1 MHTTLRPNPT
11 FDGVDFECALK
22 AADFDR
28 CHQLIDGSTTLDGVI
43 ATARLALRERR
54 FLDVIGLLSD
64 FPEDSGELRI
74 ARDVFLGAAF
84 GYTRDY
90 VAGQRL
96 IDRALNDLLPG
107 DPLYDEA
114 HYLTASIAWMQH
126 DHQKAEEAAMA
137 VLRSNDP
144 NNRARAHIMLS
155 WIALRRSDVL
165 RQVEELEKALDEL
178 DNTEF
183 PDEFYR
189 GNALLTL
196 ALLCREMPL
205 HEVAARVRQTYDALP
220 WTSGLQLEHFQV
232 TRFLAS
238 IEELQGNNLAAFG
251 AFKKATK
258 MAPSDHWSVLCYLD
272 RALLARNTGEAAF
285 AAEQLQEAGEI
296 AQRISWGEVD
306 GEEREA
312 LLVLAELY
320 AHEDPAIA
328 EQYLARFRS
337 LKSSVIPM
345 LSYGSDPRVRGF
357 ESYSQGIAWLR
368 LGDIQEGKTALT
380 EAWSIFEDF
389 NYGWRAALCAL
400 GLYEATNDKRWI
412 ERAARKIAPW
422 PKSWIARRISESK
435 TSTVIPLEL
444 ERIPPKKRE
453 VLELVREG
461 QRNADIAKKLGRSP
475 HTVRNQLAQLFQT
488 FDVKSRAELVAVLSK
503 PVVPITSLTKYQ
515 RKTR

>member
-1 MHTTLRPNPT
+1 MHTTVRPNPN
-11 FDGVDFECALK
+11 FDGVDFERSLI

-28 CHQLIDGSTTLDGVI
+28 CHQLVDGSTTLEGVI
-43 ATARLALRERR
+43 LAARLALRERR
-54 FLDVIGLLSD
+54 FLDVIGLLSG
-64 FPEDSGELRI
+64 FPDDSGEIRI

-107 DPLYDEA
+107 EPLYDEA
-114 HYLTASIAWMQH
+114 CYLTASIAWMQH
-126 DHQKAEEAAMA
+126 DHQRAEEAAMA

-144 NNRARAHIMLS
+144 NSRAKAHIMLS
-155 WIALRRSDVL
+155 WIAVRRSDVL

-178 DNTEF
+178 DSTES
-183 PDEFYR
+183 PDELYR
-189 GNALLTL
+189 GNALMTL

-205 HEVAARVRQTYDALP
+205 HDVAARVRQTYDALP

-238 IEELQGNNLAAFG
+238 IDELEGNDLAAFG
-251 AFKKATK
+251 SFKKAAK

-272 RALLARNTGEAAF
+272 RALLARNTGETAF
-285 AAEQLQEAGEI
+285 AFEQLQEASEI
-296 AQRISWGEVD
+296 AQRVAWSEVT

-320 AHEDPAIA
+320 ADEDPAVA

-368 LGDIQEGKTALT
+368 LGDIHEGKTALT
-380 EAWSIFEDF
+380 EAWSIFEEF

-435 TSTVIPLEL
+435 TSTVVPL

-503 PVVPITSLTKYQ
+503 QVVPITSLTKYQ
-515 RKTR
+515 QKDR

>member
-1 MHTTLRPNPT
+1 MHTTVRPNPN
-11 FDGVDFECALK
+11 FDGLDFDRSLK

-28 CHQLIDGSTTLDGVI
+28 CHELVDGAETLDVI
-43 ATARLALRERR
+43 IASARLASRERR
-54 FLDVIGLLSD
+54 FLDVIGLLSN
-64 FPEDSGELRI
+64 FPEDSELRV
-74 ARDVFLGAAF
+74 ARDVFLGAAL

-96 IDRALNDLLPG
+96 INRALNDLLPG
-107 DPLYDEA
+107 DALYDEA
-114 HYLTASIAWMQH
+114 HFYTAAIAWMQH
-126 DHQKAEEAAMA
+126 DHKTAEEAAM
-137 VLRSNDP
+137 VQLRSSDS

-178 DNTEF
+178 DGSEM
-183 PDEFYR
+183 PDEYLR

-196 ALLCREMPL
+196 SLLCREMPL
-205 HEVAARVRQTYDALP
+205 HDVAERVRQTYDALP
-220 WTSGLQLEHFQV
+220 WTTGLKLEHFQV

-238 IEELQGNNLAAFG
+238 IDELQGNELAAFG
-251 AFKKATK
+251 SFKKAGK

-285 AAEQLQEAGEI
+285 ASEQLQEASEI
-296 AQRISWGEVD
+296 AQRISWSEVT

-320 AHEDPAIA
+320 AYEDPAIA

-337 LKSSVIPM
+337 LKSSVTPM
-345 LSYGSDPRVRGF
+345 FSYGSDPRVRGF

-368 LGDIQEGKTALT
+368 LGDTQEGKAALT

-400 GLYEATNDKRWI
+400 GLFEATNDKRWI

-422 PKSWIARRISESK
+422 PKSWIARRIAESK
-435 TSTVIPLEL
+435 TSTVVPL
-444 ERIPPKKRE
+444 ERIPPAKRE
-453 VLELVREG
+453 VLELLRSG

-503 PVVPITSLTKYQ
+503 QVVPITSLAKYQ
-515 RKTR
+515 RKDR

>member
-1 MHTTLRPNPT
+1 MLTDAKQALN
-11 FDGVDFECALK
+11 FDSAEFERALK

-28 CHQLIDGSTTLDGVI
+28 CHKFVDGAQTLDAVI
-43 ATARLALRERR
+43 AAARLASRERR
-54 FLDVIGLLSD
+54 FLDIIGSLSN
-64 FPEDSGELRI
+64 FPEDSGRLRV
-74 ARDVFLGAAF
+74 ARDVFLGAAY
-84 GYTRDY
+84 GYTSDY

-96 IDRALNDLLPG
+96 IDRALNELLPG
-107 DPLYDEA
+107 DPLYDDA
-114 HYLTASIAWMQH
+114 YFYTSAIAWMQH
-126 DHQKAEEAAMA
+126 DHRAAEEAAI
-137 VLRSNDP
+137 VQLRSSDA

-155 WIALRRSDVL
+155 WIALRRTDAL

-178 DNTEF
+178 DSAEM
-183 PDEFYR
+183 PDEYLR

-205 HEVAARVRQTYDALP
+205 HDVAERVRQTYDALP
-220 WTSGLQLEHFQV
+220 WTTGLALEHFQV
-232 TRFLAS
+232 TRFLAA
-238 IEELQGNNLAAFG
+238 IDELQGNELAAFG
-251 AFKKATK
+251 AFKKAGK
-258 MAPSDHWSVLCYLD
+258 LAPSDHWSILCYLD

-285 AAEQLQEAGEI
+285 AAEQLQEATEI
-296 AQRISWGEVD
+296 AQRVSWSEVT
-306 GEEREA
+306 GEEPQA
-312 LLVLAELY
+312 LLILAELH
-320 AHEDPAIA
+320 ADANPAVA

-345 LSYGSDPRVRGF
+345 FAYGSDPRIRGC

-368 LGDIQEGKTALT
+368 LGDTQEGKAALT

-389 NYGWRAALCAL
+389 NNGWRAALCAL

-422 PKSWIARRISESK
+422 PKSWIARRIGESK
-435 TSTVIPLEL
+435 TSTIVPL
-444 ERIPPKKRE
+444 ERIPPAKRE

-503 PVVPITSLTKYQ
+503 QVVPIHLAARQ
-515 RKTR
+515 RKNG

>member
-1 MHTTLRPNPT
+1 MHTTVRPNPN
-11 FDGVDFECALK
+11 FDGVDFERALK

-28 CHQLIDGSTTLDGVI
+28 CHQLVDGSTTLDGII
-43 ATARLALRERR
+43 ACARLALRERR
-54 FLDVIGLLSD
+54 SLDVIGLLSD
-64 FPEDSGELRI
+64 FPEDSGELRV

-84 GYTRDY
+84 GFTKDY

-96 IDRALNDLLPG
+96 IARALNELVPG

-114 HYLTASIAWMQH
+114 YYFTGFISWMQH
-126 DHQKAEEAAMA
+126 DHQAAEEAAM
-137 VLRSNDP
+137 VELRSSDP
-144 NNRARAHIMLS
+144 NNRARAHILLS

-178 DNTEF
+178 DSTES
-183 PDEFYR
+183 PDEYYR

-205 HEVAARVRQTYDALP
+205 HDVAARVRQTYDALP
-220 WTSGLQLEHFQV
+220 WTTGLKVEHFQV

-238 IEELQGNNLAAFG
+238 IEELQGNELAAFG
-251 AFKKATK
+251 AFKKAGK

-272 RALLARNTGEAAF
+272 RALLARNTGETAF
-285 AAEQLQEAGEI
+285 AAEQLEEAGEI
-296 AQRISWGEVD
+296 AQRLSWSEVA

-320 AHEDPAIA
+320 AHENPAFA

-337 LKSSVIPM
+337 LKSSVVPM

-357 ESYSQGIAWLR
+357 ESYSQGVAWLR
-368 LGDIQEGKTALT
+368 LGDTEEGKTALT

-400 GLYEATNDKRWI
+400 GLYEATHDKRWI
-412 ERAARKIAPW
+412 ERAAQKIAPW
-422 PKSWIARRISESK
+422 PKSWIARRIAESK
-435 TSTVIPLEL
+435 TSTVVPLEL
-444 ERIPPKKRE
+444 ERVPPKKRE

-461 QRNADIAKKLGRSP
+461 NRNADIAKKLGRSP

-503 PVVPITSLTKYQ
+503 QVVPITSLTQYQ
-515 RKTR
+515 RKNR

>member
-1 MHTTLRPNPT
+1 MHTTVRPNPN
-11 FDGVDFECALK
+11 FDGVDFECALI

-28 CHQLIDGSTTLDGVI
+28 CHQLVEGTTTLDGVI
-43 ATARLALRERR
+43 AAARLALRERR
-54 FLDVIGLLSD
+54 YLDVIGLLSD
-64 FPEDSGELRI
+64 FPEDSDLRV

-114 HYLTASIAWMQH
+114 HYLTGSIAWMQH
-126 DHQKAEEAAMA
+126 DHQRAQEATMV
-137 VLRSNDP
+137 VLRSSDP

-155 WIALRRSDVL
+155 WIAVRRSDVL
-165 RQVEELEKALDEL
+165 AQVEELEKALDEL
-178 DNTEF
+178 DSTES
-183 PDEFYR
+183 PDEYYR

-205 HEVAARVRQTYDALP
+205 HDVAERVRQTYDAMP
-220 WTSGLQLEHFQV
+220 WTTGLKLEHFQV

-238 IEELQGNNLAAFG
+238 IDELQGNELAAFG
-251 AFKKATK
+251 SFKKAGK
-258 MAPSDHWSVLCYLD
+258 MAPSDHWSALCYLD

-285 AAEQLQEAGEI
+285 ASEQLQEASDI
-296 AQRISWGEVD
+296 AKRVSWSEVT

-312 LLVLAELY
+312 LLVLAELW
-320 AHEDPAIA
+320 AHENPAIA

-368 LGDIQEGKTALT
+368 LGDTQEGKAALT

-422 PKSWIARRISESK
+422 PKSWIARRVAESK
-435 TSTVIPLEL
+435 TSTVVPL
-444 ERIPPKKRE
+444 ERIPPAKRE
-453 VLELVREG
+453 VLELLRSG

-503 PVVPITSLTKYQ
+503 QVVPINSVTRLQ
-515 RKTR
+515 RKDH